1 MDLLASLPRPAL
13 VLLAEGDDPAGL
25 APALEAL
32 SDGAADASPDQVTV
46 ARLPIAPPRLGGA
59 VRSVLLLAPDVAAL
73 RRAASVLP
81 STGRCRAVACVV
93 AEAQRPIPPTLRPE
107 WPRARHLRAELV
119 RGSAVTVLRFTT
131 GAPGAEVLAQI
142 ARDAGALGGTSR
154 VAGGGGLV
162 TAIVPGAASAAW
174 PPADQQVRVRPS
186 VAAAAATD
194 VDVPPSLILGAGSA
208 AEPAVE
214 RADHPVTGRPPVV
227 IADLPAAL
235 AIGPLDEAV
244 FNPRGFVRS
253 LDGAAR
259 EGTLALVG
267 ERIVLRLAG
276 GAEVAADQ
284 PAWPLVRATR
294 SLRSVRVEWADAPD
308 GSEARDAGLRLARVI
323 AALAMAGT
331 PLSTATVS
339 PRLTDLIGPDLA
351 ALLTADAE
359 LGDPLGR
366 EEHSIRLRRAALTR
380 HGSVG
385 WRQRYAGPNG
395 LRVAGDPCVSI
406 VLATR
411 RPELLPFA
419 LKQVARQSVD
429 AELVLVG
436 HGFAPDPA
444 LVGQLLGDR
453 AVTIRSMPP
462 TAVFGSV
469 LADAA
474 GAASGDV
481 LVKMDDDDWYGPDVI
496 ADLLLARRYSGA
508 DLVGMPAE
516 FCYLEPIATTV
527 RRRGPSEAFGRVV
540 AGGTMMIDRTTLRR
554 VGGFRPVTRHVDAQL
569 LAAVRAAGG
578 GVYRTHGLG
587 YLLRRSAGGHTWDSS
602 LGYFLSRQAVSAQ
615 WRGFRPSELMEW
627 TRADLG
633 EAAG

>member
-1 MDLLASLPRPAL
+1 MALLASLPRPAL
-13 VLLAEGDDPAGL
+13 VLLAEGYDSASLP
-25 APALEAL
+25 PALQTL
-32 SDGAADASPDQVTV
+32 SDGAADQVTV
-46 ARLPIAPPRLGGA
+46 ARLPIAPPRPGGS
-59 VRSVLLLAPDVAAL
+59 VRSVLLLAPDLAAL

-93 AEAQRPIPPTLRPE
+93 VESQRPIPPTLRPE
-107 WPRARHLRAELV
+107 WPRASHLRAELV
-119 RGSAVTVLRFTT
+119 RGSAVTVVRFTA
-131 GAPGAEVLAQI
+131 GAPGAEVLTQL
-142 ARDAGALGGTSR
+142 ARDAGAIGGNSR

-162 TAIVPGAASAAW
+162 TALVSGSASDAW

-186 VAAAAATD
+186 VAAAAAAD
-194 VDVPPSLILGAGSA
+194 VDVPPSLILGAASA

-214 RADHPVTGRPPVV
+214 PTTHPVTGRAPVV
-227 IADLPAAL
+227 IADLAAAL

-253 LDGAAR
+253 VDAAAG
-259 EGTLALVG
+259 EGTLAVVG
-267 ERIVLRLAG
+267 ERIVLRLPG
-276 GAEVAADQ
+276 DAEVGADQ
-284 PAWPLVRATR
+284 PSWPLVRAAR
-294 SLRSVRVEWADAPD
+294 SLRSVRVDGADLVD
-308 GSEARDAGLRLARVI
+308 GVGGVRYAELRLARVI

-331 PLSTATVS
+331 PLSSATVS
-339 PRLTDLIGPDLA
+339 PRLADLIGPDLA
-351 ALLTADAE
+351 ALLTAHAE
-359 LGDPLGR
+359 LGDPLRR

-380 HGSVG
+380 HSSVG
-385 WRQRYAGPNG
+385 WRQRYAGPSG
-395 LRVAGDPCVSI
+395 LRVAGDPSVSI
-406 VLATR
+406 ILATR
-411 RPELLPFA
+411 RPALLPFA
-419 LKQVARQSVD
+419 LRQVARQSVD
-429 AELVLVG
+429 AELVLAG
-436 HGFAPDPA
+436 HGFAPDPT
-444 LVGQLLGDR
+444 LVGELLGDR
-453 AVTIRSMPP
+453 AVTIRSLPE

-474 GAASGDV
+474 AAASGDV

-508 DLVGMPAE
+508 DLIGMPAE

-587 YLLRRSAGGHTWDSS
+587 YLLRRSAGGHTWATS
-602 LGYFLSRQAVSAQ
+602 LGYFLSRQSVSAQ
-615 WRGFRPSELMEW
+615 WRGFRPSRLMEW
-627 TRADLG
+627 TSADLG
-633 EAAG
+633 EASG